1 MRLALR
7 YALADGVPGRSLR
20 VALVVGVVL
29 NLINQGDALLAGVQ
43 PVWWKLVLTF
53 CVPFCVASYGSYSAL
68 VSAAPDGNN
77 APPC

>member
-29 NLINQGDALLAGVQ
+29 NLINQGEALLGAAGV
-43 PVWWKLVLTF
+43 VWWKLILTF
-53 CVPFCVASYGSYSAL
+53 MVPYAVSTYGA
-68 VSAAPDGNN
+68 VSVRLARHARGAD
-77 APPC
+77 